1 MGDTIFASLA
11 QHDKT
16 QPAVIVP
23 GGPTLTYG
31 DVDRLVDEAAARLVA
46 AGITRGDRVA
56 LALPNGPESLLLFLA
71 VARVATACPLNPAY
85 TKDEFRFYLEDT
97 GARCLVAPSGI
108 DTVATEALAEGGI
121 VVRVDLDAAG
131 RWSVEAPHR
140 VAAAEAPDPR
150 ADDVALVLHT
160 SGTTGRP
167 KRVPLSH
174 GNLSFAAEV
183 IRAHYTLEAQ
193 DVTVCVMPLFHIHGL
208 VASAIA
214 TLISG
219 GTVVV
224 PRNPSPLAFWPLVR
238 AVGLTWFSASPSLH
252 KLVLMRAPRD
262 AALHLG
268 GLRFVRSCS
277 AAMAPEQVNEMEAC
291 FGAPLIEAYGMTEAC
306 HQMASNPLPPA
317 PRVLGS
323 VGQPTGTEIA
333 VMDDAGRLLPAGS
346 SAEVAVRGPS
356 VMAGY
361 EGNPEANAAS
371 FAAGWFRTGDRG
383 RLDDEGF
390 LTLEGRIKELINR
403 GGEKVSPVEVDRVLE
418 SHPRIREAVTFGV
431 PHPVWGEEVAAVIV
445 ASDQLTEKE
454 VIAYCRE
461 RLVSFKVPQRIYFV
475 DVVPRTPTGKVQ
487 RRAVAA
493 AIAESE

>member
-1 MGDTIFASLA
+1 
-11 QHDKT
+11 
-16 QPAVIVP
+16 
-23 GGPTLTYG
+23 
-31 DVDRLVDEAAARLVA
+31 
-46 AGITRGDRVA
+46 
-56 LALPNGPESLLLFLA
+56 
-71 VARVATACPLNPAY
+71 
-85 TKDEFRFYLEDT
+85 
-97 GARCLVAPSGI
+97 
-108 DTVATEALAEGGI
+108 
-121 VVRVDLDAAG
+121 
-131 RWSVEAPHR
+131 
-140 VAAAEAPDPR
+140 
-150 ADDVALVLHT
+150 
-160 SGTTGRP
+160 
-167 KRVPLSH
+167 
-174 GNLSFAAEV
+174 
-183 IRAHYTLEAQ
+183 
-193 DVTVCVMPLFHIHGL
+193 
-208 VASAIA
+208 
-214 TLISG
+214 
-219 GTVVV
+219 
-224 PRNPSPLAFWPLVR
+224 
-238 AVGLTWFSASPSLH
+238 
-252 KLVLMRAPRD
+252 
-262 AALHLG
+262 
-268 GLRFVRSCS
+268 
-277 AAMAPEQVNEMEAC
+277 MAPEQVNEMEAC

-323 VGQPTGTEIA
+323 VGQSTGTEIA
-333 VMDDAGRLLPAGS
+333 VMDDAGRVLPAGS

-383 RLDDEGF
+383 RLDAEGF

-403 GGEKVSPVEVDRVLE
+403 GGEKVSPLEVDRVLE